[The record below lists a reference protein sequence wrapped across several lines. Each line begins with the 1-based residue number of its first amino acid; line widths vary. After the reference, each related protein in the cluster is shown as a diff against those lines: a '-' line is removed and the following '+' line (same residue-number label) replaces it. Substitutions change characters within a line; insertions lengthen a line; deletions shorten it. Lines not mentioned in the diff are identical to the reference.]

1 MNRFFYLKLFR
12 QFIRIRYEEGKWHGG
27 LSRIEEYFRKY
38 YKVCY
43 RVAFT
48 LVKNHADAE
57 DVAQDV
63 LLRLLLY
70 QPEFAGPEHEK
81 AWMIRTAINLGKDL
95 LKSKWH
101 KTTVGMETVLEEERA
116 CLQIPH
122 MESDDTLFVVLEL
135 PERYRNCLYLFYYED
150 YSIREIAGIL
160 EEPENTVK
168 TNLRRGR
175 EALKQKLSERR

>member
-1 MNRFFYLKLFR
+1 MEQNQL
-12 QFIRIRYEEGKWHGG
+12 QRYFQ
-27 LSRIEEYFRKY
+27 EYYF
-38 YKVCY
+38 VCY

-57 DVAQDV
+57 DVVQEV
-63 LLRLLLY
+63 IVRLLMY
-70 QPEFAGPEHEK
+70 QPEFSGKEHER
-81 AWMIRTAINLGKDL
+81 AWMIRTTMNLSKDL

-101 KTTVGMETVLEEERA
+101 SSTVGMEEVPEAERGYFQSPIEDA
-116 CLQIPH
+116 
-122 MESDDTLFVVLEL
+122 DDTLWEVLRL

-150 YSIREIAGIL
+150 YSIREIADIL

-175 EALKQKLSERR
+175 ELLKELLRKGR